1 VRLHRLPRVLL
12 LHLCRFEW
20 LSAGEGGGQAAKLH
34 GHLPFPQQ
42 LALRHGWLSDDCPDR
57 PRGGGGGGGGGAAG
71 APGAAGPPRYNLQA
85 VVTHLGKHS
94 HGESRS
100 FFGSFAPHQTTTKP
114 VARVSRLLFPSAG
127 KRVAG
132 GAFLAPPPLSPSH
145 HRGGPTSIANRD
157 HTFRQAGSRY
167 PFASTRVDSC

>member
-1 VRLHRLPRVLL
+1 MRLHRLPRVLL

-20 LSAGEGGGQAAKLH
+20 LSDEGGGQAAKLH

-57 PRGGGGGGGGGAAG
+57 PRGGG
-71 APGAAGPPRYNLQA
+71 AAGPPRYNLQA

-94 HGESRS
+94 HGEVSICFLC
-100 FFGSFAPHQTTTKP
+100 FFLLRAPKNNNTPKKQNTGCESIAP
-114 VARVSRLLFPSAG
+114 PFPSFEG
-127 KRVAG
+127 RRVAG
-132 GAFLAPPPLSPSH
+132 ARFSRRRQFSSPL

-157 HTFRQAGSRY
+157 YTFRQAGSRY